1 MATKSGQLS
10 GSTKPAKDKEHS
22 IKIRKLH
29 DGFHVEKKHPD
40 GSTTEH
46 SAADMDEVGQH
57 LEDHFGAY
65 QAPETPEDEGSTSL
79 PGQGPSPTVAT

>member
-1 MATKSGQLS
+1 MATKAGQLS

-65 QAPETPEDEGSTSL
+65 KADEADAGLEATAL
-79 PGQGPSPTVAT
+79 PGEGPLPAAS